1 MSSDETMAID
11 LPDHGDMPLYRFLDR
26 ELSWL
31 AFNQRVLELAEDKDM
46 FLLERVNFLAIF
58 ASNLDEFFMV
68 RMASLKSQV
77 DAGITTLSDD
87 GHTPQQQIEAIQAA
101 LPKLL
106 EMQQN
111 GELAQ
116 LNADVAE
123 QHELTERL
131 KADMGS
137 DSWLSKNIRPMTLIA
152 ILIGY
157 FTFAGLSAAKIDVNS
172 EYVQLLGQ
180 WGMLIMS
187 AYFGGRTLEKIMDK
201 RNELKP

>member
-1 MSSDETMAID
+1 MFPLAAVLDIGSKLVDKFF
-11 LPDHGDMPLYRFLDR
+11 PD
-26 ELSWL
+26 
-31 AFNQRVLELAEDKDM
+31 
-46 FLLERVNFLAIF
+46 
-58 ASNLDEFFMV
+58 
-68 RMASLKSQV
+68 
-77 DAGITTLSDD
+77 
-87 GHTPQQQIEAIQAA
+87 PQQAEQAK
-101 LPKLL
+101 LKLL

-152 ILIGY
+152 ILTGY
-157 FTFAGLSAAKIDVNS
+157 FVFAGLSAAKIDVNES
-172 EYVQLLGQ
+172 YVQLLGQ

-187 AYFGGRTLEKIMDK
+187 FYFGGRTLEKIMDMK
-201 RNELKP
+201 AKKDA